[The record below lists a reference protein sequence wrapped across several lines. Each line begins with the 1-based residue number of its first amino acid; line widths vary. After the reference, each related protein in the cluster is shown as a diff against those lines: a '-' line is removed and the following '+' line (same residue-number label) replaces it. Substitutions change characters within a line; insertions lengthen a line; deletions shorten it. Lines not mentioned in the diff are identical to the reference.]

1 MKYIECSG
9 VTFRDEETGPI
20 IDISND
26 FASASIS
33 LYGGQ
38 VLLWK
43 PHQQLHPVLWLSPKV
58 EFKVGK
64 PIRGGVPICWP
75 WFGSHPSV
83 KEMQSHGYARLSN
96 WKVKNISSL
105 ANGDTE
111 IILEIENTEQLNFG
125 DYKKFSL
132 NLKIV
137 VGNKLKIELI
147 TLNVSNEEVNFSE
160 GLHTYFHVGNIA
172 NISVAGLMGQN
183 YHDLMD
189 GRIKNDQ
196 SSAIRFNGEIGR
208 VYVNTESSCL
218 IDDNEL
224 SRKIII
230 EKMGSSS
237 TAIWNPWEKNAS
249 RILDLGS
256 NGWMNM
262 VCVESANAYENCIKL
277 PARQEHKLSVCYS
290 VAI

>member
-1 MKYIECSG
+1 MKNIECSG
-9 VTFRDEETGPI
+9 VTFRNEETGPI

-43 PHQQLHPVLWLSPKV
+43 PHQQLYPVLWLSPKV
-58 EFKVGK
+58 EYKFGK

-83 KEMQSHGYARLSN
+83 KELQSHGYARLSN
-96 WKVKNISSL
+96 WQVKNISSL

-111 IILEIENTEQLNFG
+111 VMMEMESTEQLNYD
-125 DYKKFSL
+125 DYKKFAL

-137 VGNKLKIELI
+137 VGNRLQIELI
-147 TLNVSNEEVNFSE
+147 TCNLSNQEVFFSE
-160 GLHTYFHVGNIA
+160 GLHTYFHVGNISNA
-172 NISVAGLMGQN
+172 FVVGLAGNN
-183 YHDLMD
+183 YHDLID
-189 GRIKNDQ
+189 GQIKNDQ
-196 SSAIRFNGEIGR
+196 NLAISFNGEIGR
-208 VYVNTESSCL
+208 VYVNTEASCL
-218 IDDNEL
+218 IDDKEL

-230 EKMGSSS
+230 EKKGSSS

-249 RILDLGS
+249 GISDLGS
-256 NGWMNM
+256 SAWMNM
-262 VCVESANAYENCIKL
+262 VCVESSNAYENCITL
-277 PARQEHKLSVCYS
+277 LAGQEHRLSVCYS
-290 VAI
+290 VTI